1 MPTIRFVAAALA
13 LLLTTLSPL
22 TRAAAQGTG
31 EVSTSPA
38 GARGLV
44 GAYDE
49 QNPFAKSLRGE
60 LETAKVYEDERVL
73 VFLSNGAV
81 SRGHALVISKTSKA
95 RNVLEMDPDEY
106 GRLMA
111 VARRVA
117 FAQRAAFKAD
127 GMTISQNNG
136 EAAGQSVFHLH
147 IHVVP
152 RYAGQPLQPSRNP
165 PATVA
170 ELTPIARELAAALK
184 VP

>member
-1 MPTIRFVAAALA
+1 MPSIRLVAAALA
-13 LLLTTLSPL
+13 LLLSPL
-22 TRAAAQGTG
+22 AAAHAQSNG
-31 EVSTSPA
+31 EVSTTPA
-38 GARGLV
+38 AARSLAGP
-44 GAYDE
+44 YDE
-49 QNPFAKSLRGE
+49 QNPFAKILRGE
-60 LETAKVYEDERVL
+60 LETAKVYEDEHVL

-152 RYAGQPLQPSRNP
+152 RYAGQPLHPSRNP

-184 VP
+184 MP

>member
-1 MPTIRFVAAALA
+1 MPSTRLVAAALA
-13 LLLTTLSPL
+13 LLLSPL
-22 TRAAAQGTG
+22 AAAHAQSNG
-31 EVSTSPA
+31 EVSTTPA
-38 GARGLV
+38 AARGLA
-44 GAYDE
+44 GPYDE
-49 QNPFAKSLRGE
+49 QNPFAKILRGE
-60 LETAKVYEDERVL
+60 LETAKVYEDEHVL

-184 VP
+184 MP